1 MAQLI
6 PSLCDDLGVGISV
19 HDPDTGVIHS
29 VNERVEA
36 LTGHPAAELRGTT
49 MEAYSAADATATSD
63 AFHQQIQAT
72 TDGEPQQFAWAV
84 ATPSGQVSQLRVRLS
99 TTTLDGEPYVLAEF
113 QDITP
118 EQDRINQLKTQ
129 ESVLRRFHE
138 LASQSAPFEER
149 MASLLEFGRTVMG
162 VEQGFLTS
170 IDGDTQRI
178 TIGVGPND
186 QLQDGATAPFA
197 ESYCRYTVEPD
208 RDQPMTVVNAA
219 EDGWENDPAYDR
231 FGLGCYAGSKLVVDG
246 ETVGTLCFAD
256 RDPTDTPFTELQETF
271 IELLSEWAST
281 ELERADREQELRRKD
296 RAIEAAPVGITITNP
311 EQSDNPLIYVNDRY
325 EEMTGY
331 SEADA
336 LGRNCRF
343 LQGDA
348 TREEP
353 VAEMR
358 QAIDNAESVTVE
370 LRNYQQD
377 GQQFWNRVSIAPV
390 TDDEGVLTNFVGF
403 QQDITEDK
411 QQQLEL
417 ERTSELLEQTQQ
429 VANIG
434 GWEYDLRSETLQ
446 WTDEVYHIHGKP
458 ETYDPTVGAAIEQF
472 HPDDRESLRSAFAEL
487 TTDGTPFDLEV
498 RILRDDGT
506 MRWVRTRGTPRYDGD
521 ELVAVAGTQQD
532 ITERKEF
539 EEELKRSNERLQEFA
554 YILSHDLQEPLRMVS
569 SYVCLLEEE
578 LEEQLDDET
587 RQYIDFAVDGAERMR
602 GMIDGLLLY
611 SRVETEGSEH
621 TETDVNTVLS
631 AVEAD
636 LELKLAETD
645 SELHVDSLPTIEA
658 DEDQLVQL
666 FENLIKNAIE
676 HGGEETT
683 VSVTSTSVP
692 EGVQFAVSDDGP
704 GIPADQQ
711 DEIFGLFDKGG
722 DSDGTGIGLAI
733 CERIVARH
741 DGEISVESTPGEGA
755 TFYVT
760 LPDS

>member
-6 PSLCDDLGVGISV
+6 PPLCDDLEVGISV
-19 HDPDTGVIHS
+19 HDPHTGVIES
-29 VNERVEA
+29 VNERVEI
-36 LTGHPAAELRGTT
+36 LTGQPEAALCGTT
-49 MEAYSAADATATSD
+49 MEAYAAAGATTTPD
-63 AFHQQIQAT
+63 AFYKQIQAT
-72 TDGEPQQFAWAV
+72 TDGEPQRFEWAV
-84 ATPSGQVSQLRVRLS
+84 ATPDGQVSQLRVRLS
-99 TTTLDGEPYVLAEF
+99 TTTLDGEQYVVAEL

-118 EQDRINQLKTQ
+118 EQDRIDRLKTQ

-149 MASLLEFGRTVMG
+149 VASLLEFGRTVMDA
-162 VEQGFLTS
+162 EQGFLTS

-178 TIGVGPND
+178 TVGVGPNE
-186 QLQDGATAPFA
+186 QLQEGATAPFA
-197 ESYCRYTVEPD
+197 ESYCRQTVEPD
-208 RDQPMTVVNAA
+208 REQPMTVVNAA
-219 EDGWENDPAYDR
+219 AEGWADDPAYER
-231 FGLGCYAGSKLVVDG
+231 FGLGCYVGTKLVVDG
-246 ETVGTLCFAD
+246 NPVGTLCFAD
-256 RDPTDTPFTELQETF
+256 RSPADSAFTELQETF
-271 IELLSEWAST
+271 IELLGEWAST
-281 ELERADREQELRRKD
+281 ELERADRERELRRKD
-296 RAIEAAPVGITITNP
+296 RAIEAAPVGITITDP
-311 EQSDNPLIYVNDRY
+311 DQSDNPMIYVNDRY
-325 EEMTGY
+325 EELTGY
-331 SEADA
+331 SKADS

-343 LQGDA
+343 LQGET

-353 VAEMR
+353 VAKMR

-370 LRNYQQD
+370 LRNYRQD

-390 TDDEGVLTNFVGF
+390 TDDEGTLTNFVGF

-411 QQQLEL
+411 HQQLAL
-417 ERTSELLEQTQQ
+417 ERTRDLLQQTQQ

-434 GWEYDLRSETLQ
+434 GWEYDLRAETLQ
-446 WTDEVYHIHGKP
+446 WTDEVYEIHGKP
-458 ETYDPTVGAAIEQF
+458 ASYEPTVADVIEQF
-472 HPDDRESLRSAFAEL
+472 HPDDREALRSAFDDLTADGEAFDQEL
-487 TTDGTPFDLEV
+487 RLV
-498 RILRDDGT
+498 RDDGT
-506 MRWVRTRGTPRYDGD
+506 VRWVRTRGTPRYDGD

-578 LEEQLDDET
+578 LEAHLDDET

-611 SRVETEGSEH
+611 SRVETEGGEH
-621 TETDVNTVLS
+621 TETDLDAVLA

-636 LELKLAETD
+636 LELKLDETG
-645 SELHVDSLPTIEA
+645 SELVVEALPTVEA

-666 FENLIKNAIE
+666 FENLVKNAIE
-676 HGGEETT
+676 HGGAETT
-683 VSVTSTSVP
+683 VTVTSTPVP
-692 EGVQFAVSDDGP
+692 GGVEIAVSDDGP
-704 GIPADQQ
+704 GIPAEQQ

-741 DGEISVESTPGEGA
+741 DGEISVTSTPGEGA
-755 TFYVT
+755 TFFVT
-760 LPDS
+760 LPTV